1 MFLLAVR
8 TLQFLVV
15 DMMPHVLAEQASM
28 AERAGFVAKDGA
40 CAVGAAP
47 KAVVLRVIL
56 GAA

>member
-1 MFLLAVR
+1 
-8 TLQFLVV
+8 
-15 DMMPHVLAEQASM
+15 M

-47 KAVVLRVIL
+47 EAVVLRVIL